1 MRDFLIDI
9 VAAQTVAGAP
19 KAANR
24 RHRAIQIGGGIVI
37 ALIIG
42 AALFIAAALTA

>member
-9 VAAQTVAGAP
+9 AAAHAVASSP

-24 RHRAIQIGGGIVI
+24 RHRAIQIGGGIVM
-37 ALIIG
+37 ALVIG
-42 AALFIAAALTA
+42 TTLFLAAALTG